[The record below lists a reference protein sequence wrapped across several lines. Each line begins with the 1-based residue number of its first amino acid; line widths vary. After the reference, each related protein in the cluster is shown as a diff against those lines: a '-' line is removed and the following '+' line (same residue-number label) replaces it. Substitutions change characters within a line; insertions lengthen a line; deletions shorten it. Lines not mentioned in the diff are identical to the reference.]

1 MVCYSGATSH
11 VTTEL
16 ENLSMKSDYHGK
28 DKVAVDNGKK
38 LSIAHVGHTEIP
50 SLSSKYNIV
59 GNKWVFK
66 LKINPN
72 RSVKRY
78 NARLVAKGFH

>member
-50 SLSSKYNIV
+50 SLSSQLHLRNILL
-59 GNKWVFK
+59 VF
-66 LKINPN
+66 
-72 RSVKRY
+72 
-78 NARLVAKGFH
+78 